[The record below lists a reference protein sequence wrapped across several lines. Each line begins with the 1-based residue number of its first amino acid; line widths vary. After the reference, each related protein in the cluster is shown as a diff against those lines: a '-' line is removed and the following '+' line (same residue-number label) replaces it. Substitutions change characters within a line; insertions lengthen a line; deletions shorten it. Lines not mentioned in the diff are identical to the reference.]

1 MFANLVI
8 LITKLKM
15 KIKMKNKEK
24 ITFSAPINT
33 DKSLLEK
40 QNQPSC
46 LGAVY
51 SHFSLLM
58 LEAKLLTLEV
68 QYKEANLQ
76 MLEYPNEYSD
86 NVLREI
92 TPMLEDL
99 RRAVSV
105 LENGY

>member
-1 MFANLVI
+1 MGKFIDTNYQI
-8 LITKLKM
+8 M
-15 KIKMKNKEK
+15 KVFLERAVEKSKQKEGADF
-24 ITFSAPINT
+24 TY
-33 DKSLLEK
+33 LL
-40 QNQPSC
+40 NQ
-46 LGAVY
+46 
-51 SHFSLLM
+51 
-58 LEAKLLTLEV
+58 
-68 QYKEANLQ
+68 ANLQ